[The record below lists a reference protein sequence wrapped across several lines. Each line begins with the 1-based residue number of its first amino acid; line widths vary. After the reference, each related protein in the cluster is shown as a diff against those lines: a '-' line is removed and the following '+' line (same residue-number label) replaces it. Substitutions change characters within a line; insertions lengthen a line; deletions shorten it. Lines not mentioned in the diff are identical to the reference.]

1 MLMRMAKHHRFFHW
15 KTLQLQKLAPQAQA
29 HEAHTQ
35 SSAKRGANLPRQTC
49 SFPEGKTMVLNIG
62 APTPD
67 DAEIVRGATAKV
79 QCFNIRMGCY
89 EADISEMRVSR

>member
-1 MLMRMAKHHRFFHW
+1 
-15 KTLQLQKLAPQAQA
+15 
-29 HEAHTQ
+29 
-35 SSAKRGANLPRQTC
+35 
-49 SFPEGKTMVLNIG
+49 MVLNIG

-67 DAEIVRGATAKV
+67 NAEIVRGAAAKV